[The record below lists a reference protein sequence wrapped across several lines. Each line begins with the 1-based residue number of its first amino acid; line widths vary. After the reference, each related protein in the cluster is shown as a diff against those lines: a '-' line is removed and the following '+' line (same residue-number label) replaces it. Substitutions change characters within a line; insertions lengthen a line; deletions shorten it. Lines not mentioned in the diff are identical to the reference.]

1 MMTQNALAA
10 MLAVPLFTL
19 LALLAWALW
28 SVAGIPA
35 TCLVA

>member
-19 LALLAWALW
+19 LAVLAWAL
-28 SVAGIPA
+28 G
-35 TCLVA
+35 LFL

>member
-19 LALLAWALW
+19 LGLLGWAL
-28 SVAGIPA
+28 GILP
-35 TCLVA
+35 L